1 MMHTK
6 GKFKVLESDFYTAVA
21 LPLDTEYI
29 NVRNLLDLCLSICP
43 VKIFFDLDKIRF
55 VNDKIRFVNDKIF
68 FVHDKSFVHS
78 LK

>member
-29 NVRNLLDLCLSICP
+29 NVRNIMPVHLPGQNIFCPGQNQICP
-43 VKIFFDLDKIRF
+43 RQIILSMTKYFLSMTKIL
-55 VNDKIRFVNDKIF
+55 
-68 FVHDKSFVHS
+68 STA
-78 LK
+78 